1 MNGRFHT
8 TRFTCAAVVIA
19 AAAVSVGCASTAIS
33 QSASAPAAASTP
45 ASTPAAAITAVPTPD
60 PTIAPKE
67 TPVPAPSPVSIA
79 GVPSTSA
86 SAVTSPPPNMEGVN
100 THREVFGTGADPNMI
115 TLGPKLGSHPEWGA
129 YATHYGTTFE
139 LRTRGT
145 PLLAPID
152 MVFVGFSNTSAEY
165 RIQDGQRQTP
175 YDDLLLVFGS
185 ASPDWP
191 GMIIIAYHLY
201 SSPLLLGHRQ
211 DPACG
216 AGVEWGTSEQ
226 KQGRVFYPFDDY
238 VVPDKDQAAPCG
250 ALIGHTVKRGELVGF
265 AGSVGTHSFVDMG
278 FKVSDASENPTVQK
292 GNRNLHWVQP
302 ASFFY
307 WKSYSPGAKFPS
319 GVLAYPFET
328 DGYRLPAEQR
338 DVGFK
343 YAP

>member
-1 MNGRFHT
+1 MNGPLQI
-8 TRFTCAAVVIA
+8 TRSTCAAVVTAAVVSVACAPVAIPSHASPPTA
-19 AAAVSVGCASTAIS
+19 AA
-33 QSASAPAAASTP
+33 P
-45 ASTPAAAITAVPTPD
+45 ASTSAAATTALPAAD
-60 PTIAPKE
+60 PTIALKA
-67 TPVPAPSPVSIA
+67 TPVPAPSPVSVA

-86 SAVTSPPPNMEGVN
+86 SAVTSPPPNMEGIN
-100 THREVFGTGADPNMI
+100 THGDVFGTGADPNMI

-139 LRTRGT
+139 LGTRGT

-165 RIQDGQRQTP
+165 RIQDGKRQTP
-175 YDDLLLVFGS
+175 YDDLLLVFES

-191 GMIIIAYHLY
+191 GMIIIAYHLF
-201 SSPLLLGHRQ
+201 SSPLLLGHRR

-216 AGVEWGTSEQ
+216 VAVEWGTSGQ
-226 KQGRVFYPFDDY
+226 KQGHVFYPFDDY
-238 VVPDKDQAAPCG
+238 VVTDKGEAEPCG
-250 ALIGHTVKRGELVGF
+250 ALIGRAVKRGALIGF

-292 GNRNLHWVQP
+292 GDRGLHWVQP

-307 WKSYSPGAKFPS
+307 WKSYSPGARSPS